1 MKPINRFF
9 ELLSLLLQALI
20 VGIVLAYLR
29 HNYRWLYYPVKW
41 FVTFWICLFVTIIG
55 FAAFKLLFGISEKW
69 FSQLMYDIGTSTNI
83 FGASVWFTAWL
94 GVVGSFITSGV
105 DTAISYI
112 EQQLFCGTISR
123 FDDSN
128 RSTTQTI
135 YSWNPN
141 LVQSFFW
148 NVYGLFVFVFL
159 AYKLLTHQGTS
170 LFNIWE

>member
-1 MKPINRFF
+1 
-9 ELLSLLLQALI
+9 
-20 VGIVLAYLR
+20 
-29 HNYRWLYYPVKW
+29 
-41 FVTFWICLFVTIIG
+41 
-55 FAAFKLLFGISEKW
+55 
-69 FSQLMYDIGTSTNI
+69 MYDIGTSTNI

-148 NVYGLFVFVFL
+148 NVYGLFAFVFL
-159 AYKLLTHQGTS
+159 AYKLLTHQGSS